1 MVALFHLVSRKSR
14 KWILVGIQG
23 PSENEDRN
31 TSFTLSE
38 KYILDNSGLF
48 DQLDANLIYGR
59 PRSSLYVSQIV
70 LTPSAWNIVS
80 NIDSSLEKWEAPT
93 MNKSLQ
99 WLNLHSSMAKSTPC
113 RRSTWFQYRH
123 SRLCGYRVYPNRIRA
138 RIFSWTWH
146 FLNALWREKS
156 LCESNRQEFVSRERC
171 RLTCVKL
178 T

>member
-48 DQLDANLIYGR
+48 EQLDANLIYGR

-80 NIDSSLEKWEAPT
+80 NIDSSLEKWETPT

-99 WLNLHSSMAKSTPC
+99 WLNLHHAGG
-113 RRSTWFQYRH
+113 RH
-123 SRLCGYRVYPNRIRA
+123 GFNIVIRDFVDTEFTRTGFVLA
-138 RIFSWTWH
+138 
-146 FLNALWREKS
+146 FLVELDT
-156 LCESNRQEFVSRERC
+156 F
-171 RLTCVKL
+171 
-178 T
+178 

>member
-1 MVALFHLVSRKSR
+1 MWCGLLLLNLHTHTLDLLFGKVLEMRWPQNKDQTVYTLWLLYFILVSRKSR

-38 KYILDNSGLF
+38 KYILDNSRLF
-48 DQLDANLIYGR
+48 EQLDANLIYGR

-80 NIDSSLEKWEAPT
+80 NIDSSLEKWENPT

-99 WLNLHSSMAKSTPC
+99 WLNLHHAGG
-113 RRSTWFQYRH
+113 RH
-123 SRLCGYRVYPNRIRA
+123 GFNIVIRDFVDTEFTRTGFA
-138 RIFSWTWH
+138 RAF
-146 FLNALWREKS
+146 
-156 LCESNRQEFVSRERC
+156 
-171 RLTCVKL
+171 
-178 T
+178 

>member
-1 MVALFHLVSRKSR
+1 M
-14 KWILVGIQG
+14 VGIQG

-99 WLNLHSSMAKSTPC
+99 WLNLHHAGG
-113 RRSTWFQYRH
+113 RH
-123 SRLCGYRVYPNRIRA
+123 GFNIVIRDFVDTEFTRTGFVLA
-138 RIFSWTWH
+138 
-146 FLNALWREKS
+146 FLVELDT
-156 LCESNRQEFVSRERC
+156 F
-171 RLTCVKL
+171 
-178 T
+178 

>member
-1 MVALFHLVSRKSR
+1 MFYVVWATAAEPPHTHTLDLLFGKVLEMRWPQNKDQTVYTLWLLYFILVSRKSR

-38 KYILDNSGLF
+38 KYILDNSRLF
-48 DQLDANLIYGR
+48 EQLDANLIYGR

-80 NIDSSLEKWEAPT
+80 NIDSSLEKWENPT

-99 WLNLHSSMAKSTPC
+99 WLNLHHAGG
-113 RRSTWFQYRH
+113 RH
-123 SRLCGYRVYPNRIRA
+123 GFNIVIRDFVDTEFTRTGFA
-138 RIFSWTWH
+138 RAF
-146 FLNALWREKS
+146 
-156 LCESNRQEFVSRERC
+156 
-171 RLTCVKL
+171 
-178 T
+178 

>member
-1 MVALFHLVSRKSR
+1 MV
-14 KWILVGIQG
+14 WIQG

-48 DQLDANLIYGR
+48 EKLDANLIYGR

-99 WLNLHSSMAKSTPC
+99 WLNLHHAGG
-113 RRSTWFQYRH
+113 RH
-123 SRLCGYRVYPNRIRA
+123 GFSIVIRDFVDTEFTRTGFVLA
-138 RIFSWTWH
+138 
-146 FLNALWREKS
+146 FLVELDT
-156 LCESNRQEFVSRERC
+156 F
-171 RLTCVKL
+171 
-178 T
+178 

>member
-1 MVALFHLVSRKSR
+1 MWCGLLLLNLHTHTLDLLFGKVLEMRWPQNKDQTVYTLWLLYFILVSRKSR

-48 DQLDANLIYGR
+48 EQLDANLIYGR

-80 NIDSSLEKWEAPT
+80 NIDSSLEKWETPT

-99 WLNLHSSMAKSTPC
+99 WLNLHHAGG
-113 RRSTWFQYRH
+113 RH
-123 SRLCGYRVYPNRIRA
+123 GFNIVIRDFVDTEFTRTGFA
-138 RIFSWTWH
+138 RAF
-146 FLNALWREKS
+146 
-156 LCESNRQEFVSRERC
+156 
-171 RLTCVKL
+171 
-178 T
+178 

>member
-1 MVALFHLVSRKSR
+1 M
-14 KWILVGIQG
+14 VGIQG

-48 DQLDANLIYGR
+48 EQLDANLIYGR

-80 NIDSSLEKWEAPT
+80 NIDSSLEKWETPT

-99 WLNLHSSMAKSTPC
+99 WLNLHHAGG
-113 RRSTWFQYRH
+113 RH
-123 SRLCGYRVYPNRIRA
+123 GFNIVIRDFVDTEFTRTGFVLA
-138 RIFSWTWH
+138 
-146 FLNALWREKS
+146 FLVELDT
-156 LCESNRQEFVSRERC
+156 F
-171 RLTCVKL
+171 
-178 T
+178 

>member
-1 MVALFHLVSRKSR
+1 MFYVVWATAAEPPHTHTLDLLFGKVLEMCWPQNKDQTVYTLWLLYFILVSRKSR

-38 KYILDNSGLF
+38 KYILDNSRLF
-48 DQLDANLIYGR
+48 EQLDANLIYGR

-80 NIDSSLEKWEAPT
+80 NIDSSLEKWENPT

-99 WLNLHSSMAKSTPC
+99 WLNLHHAGG
-113 RRSTWFQYRH
+113 RH
-123 SRLCGYRVYPNRIRA
+123 GFNIVIRDFVDTEFTRTGFA
-138 RIFSWTWH
+138 RAF
-146 FLNALWREKS
+146 
-156 LCESNRQEFVSRERC
+156 
-171 RLTCVKL
+171 
-178 T
+178 

>member
-99 WLNLHSSMAKSTPC
+99 WLNLHHAGGRHGFNIVIRDFVDTEFTRTGFVLAFLVELDTFWTLFDAKNPC
-113 RRSTWFQYRH
+113 VKVIAKN
-123 SRLCGYRVYPNRIRA
+123 LYPENDV
-138 RIFSWTWH
+138 
-146 FLNALWREKS
+146 
-156 LCESNRQEFVSRERC
+156 VSRVWS
-171 RLTCVKL
+171 LPK
-178 T
+178 